1 MTNNPDLTS
10 LGQAPAEWLRHVEAA
25 YLNVDKIVQARGSGT
40 ATGQLRSELAQALL
54 RDVDGPYPEGWA
66 LSLPAVVH
74 RIIGDAA
81 AWQMQLAHEARKAD
95 DELHEQFRRDRER
108 RDAAEE
114 PPARRPRRRWFRREP
129 AQQ

>member
-1 MTNNPDLTS
+1 MTNDSDLTS

-25 YLNVDKIVQARGSGT
+25 YRNVDKIVQARGSGT

-66 LSLPAVVH
+66 LSLPESVH

-81 AWQMQLAHEARKAD
+81 AWQAHLAHQDRRAD
-95 DELHEQFRRDRER
+95 DKLHEQFRRER
-108 RDAAEE
+108 
-114 PPARRPRRRWFRREP
+114 
-129 AQQ
+129 AQQQ